1 MLRRVIQDE
10 RRHFAFYRAQA
21 KARLTRA
28 PRRTRK
34 AVRWMLET
42 LWTPVGAG
50 AKSEEEVDSLVL
62 YLFGDSDEGRQGVRE
77 VDAMVQ
83 ELPGLEGLALGE
95 DYLEGAIGRARSRPG
110 WGGVIPQPDPE
121 RALRGAASEA
131 WGPPR
136 EAARA

>member
-34 AVRWMLET
+34 VVRWMLET

-50 AKSEEEVDSLVL
+50 AKSEEEVDSLIL
-62 YLFGDSDEGRQGVRE
+62 YLFGDSPEGLEGVRE
-77 VDAMVQ
+77 VDAMVH
-83 ELPGLEGLALGE
+83 ELPGLEGLTLAE
-95 DYLEGAIGRARSRPG
+95 DYLEAANGRAQSRPG